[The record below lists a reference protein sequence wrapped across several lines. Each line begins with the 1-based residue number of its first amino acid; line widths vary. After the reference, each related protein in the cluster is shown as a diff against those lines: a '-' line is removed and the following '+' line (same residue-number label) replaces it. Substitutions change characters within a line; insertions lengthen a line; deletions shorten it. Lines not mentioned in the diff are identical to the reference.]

1 MLAEERRQ
9 QILSLLQQQGS
20 ARTMDLA
27 RRFNVSDQTIR
38 RDLQELEVLGLITK
52 SHGGGSLINWDGA
65 PFHDRTLTNRE
76 EKLAVAEAARA
87 LVEPGMTV
95 VLGPGTTTEALA
107 RRLDGLPIRLVTNSL
122 AVARAVTSSE
132 TEVLLTGGRYRPEAE
147 LTVGDWTEQN
157 LARLFADVSFIGVS
171 GIDIDSG
178 YSVTEED
185 EALALRHCIRV
196 AKKAVVVTDS
206 SKFARVAKAS
216 VAPLGAVHMLV
227 TDGELPGDWRM
238 RLMANGV
245 EVVTSR
251 AVTSE
256 GGIV

>member
-1 MLAEERRQ
+1 
-9 QILSLLQQQGS
+9 
-20 ARTMDLA
+20 
-27 RRFNVSDQTIR
+27 
-38 RDLQELEVLGLITK
+38 
-52 SHGGGSLINWDGA
+52 
-65 PFHDRTLTNRE
+65 
-76 EKLAVAEAARA
+76 
-87 LVEPGMTV
+87 
-95 VLGPGTTTEALA
+95 TEALA